1 MAGAVGM
8 SVRELADCQL
18 AVTGSPWRFATA
30 HASAIAQ
37 NWADA
42 VSRNPSLFNGDVFVV
57 EEWSIEQ
64 DVLVGRSVSATF
76 AAYLYWRDAGAAAAP
91 YSEAFATAVVRSR
104 DGGVLLAQSVDGT
117 LNAGLFGAPGGLL
130 DARDAGA
137 GGALD
142 LAGAA
147 ARELEE
153 ETGLTA
159 GELVRRPGFLLAH
172 VPPYLAVT
180 SVFQSDQTGAEL
192 VERVDRFLAAQ
203 ERPELRAPCVVH
215 QVSELDR
222 LPSTP
227 FARLLTTHLLGM

>member
-1 MAGAVGM
+1 MY
-8 SVRELADCQL
+8 VRELEDCRL
-18 AVTGSPWRFATA
+18 VASGTSWRFASA
-30 HASAIAQ
+30 HATAIAE
-37 NWADA
+37 NWATA
-42 VSRNPSLFNGDVFVV
+42 VSRNPSLFNGDVFVI
-57 EEWSIEQ
+57 EQWSIDE
-64 DVLVGRSVSATF
+64 DVLIGRSVSAKF

-159 GELVRRPGFLLAH
+159 RELVRRPGFLLAH

-180 SVFQSDQTGAEL
+180 SVFQSNQTGAEL

-203 ERPELRAPCVVH
+203 ERPELRAPRVVY
-215 QVSELDR
+215 QASELDR